1 MRNFVIMYRPKK
13 EDFDNTAT
21 REDLDSTDRHFEYL
35 KKKTAEGTV
44 VLAGRTVAQ
53 RFGIAVIETES
64 EGEAREIMDNDPAVL
79 EGVFNA
85 ELLPFRL
92 ALLRGGE

>member
-1 MRNFVIMYRPKK
+1 MKSFIIMYRPKK

-21 REDLDSTDRHFEYL
+21 KEDLASTDRHFEYL
-35 KKKTAEGTV
+35 KKKTAEETV
-44 VLAGRTVAQ
+44 VLAGRTTEP
-53 RFGIAVIETES
+53 RFGIAVIETENES
-64 EGEAREIMDNDPAVL
+64 EARNIMDNDPAVL

-92 ALLRGGE
+92 ALLRGRE